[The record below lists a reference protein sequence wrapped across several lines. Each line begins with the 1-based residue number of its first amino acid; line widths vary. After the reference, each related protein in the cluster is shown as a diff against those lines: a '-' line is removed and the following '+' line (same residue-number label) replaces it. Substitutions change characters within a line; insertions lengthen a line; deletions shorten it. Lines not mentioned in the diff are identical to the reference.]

1 MLNARFSLKRA
12 KAMPFAQARVVFER
26 SEKSDEAW
34 NVTTKIYKMLIYR
47 IISILLFPFL
57 ELYLFWRVYK
67 GKEDKK
73 RLKERFGNATISRPE
88 GQIIWV
94 HAVSVG
100 EANSALILV
109 EELLNYFPEKS
120 VLFTTTTTTSAS
132 VVTSKLPHFEG
143 RVIHQFLPIDSYVC
157 VKNFFDYWN
166 PDVAIFVESEIW
178 PNLIDVAYRRGVVT
192 FLVNARMSEK
202 SASKWLKAK
211 HLGFNIFDYFSAIFA
226 QSESDKERLQ
236 SLTNREVFCL
246 GNLKSQAQLLSFDEA
261 ELEKI
266 KNQISGRKFWLAAST
281 HKGEEELV
289 IQTHQMLKKDFP
301 DLLTIVVLRHPP
313 RAEEVKTLLQ
323 GLDFAQRSRK
333 DSLQNSTEIYLVDTL
348 NELGIFYR
356 LAKFA
361 FIGGSLAEVGGH
373 NPFEAIKLGC
383 GVISGRNVKNFKEI
397 YSNLEAEKACVMVDS
412 VAALAKQVGEFL
424 KEDSELQNLVNK
436 ASKAISESENIV
448 GEVVEKIS
456 FLIDLERDLVE
467 Y

>member
-1 MLNARFSLKRA
+1 
-12 KAMPFAQARVVFER
+12 
-26 SEKSDEAW
+26 
-34 NVTTKIYKMLIYR
+34 MLIYR

-73 RLKERFGNATISRPE
+73 RLKERFGHATIDRPE
-88 GQIIWV
+88 GRIIWV

-109 EELLNYFPEKS
+109 DELLKYFPESS
-120 VLFTTTTTTSAS
+120 VLFTTTTITSAS
-132 VVTSKLPHFEG
+132 VVAAKLPSFEG
-143 RVIHQFLPIDSYVC
+143 RVIHQFLPIDSYGC

-166 PDVAIFVESEIW
+166 LDVAIFVESEIW
-178 PNLIDVAYRRGVVT
+178 PNLINVARVSGAVT

-211 HLGFNIFDYFSAIFA
+211 HLGVNIFDYFSAIFA
-226 QSESDKERLQ
+226 QSESDKERFQ
-236 SLTNREVFCL
+236 SLTNHEVFCF

-289 IQTHQMLKKDFP
+289 IQTHQILKKDFP

-313 RAEEVKTLLQ
+313 RAEEVKALLQ
-323 GLDFAQRSRK
+323 GVNFAQRSRQ
-333 DSLQNSTEIYLVDTL
+333 DSLKSDSEIYLVDTL

-383 GVISGRNVKNFKEI
+383 GVISGRNVKNFREI
-397 YSNLEAEKACVMVDS
+397 YGKLEAEKACVMVDS
-412 VAALAKQVGEFL
+412 VADLATQVRGFL
-424 KEDSELQNLVNK
+424 QEENELQSIVNK
-436 ASKAISESENIV
+436 ASKAIADSENIAS
-448 GEVVEKIS
+448 EVVERIS
-456 FLIDLERDLVE
+456 FLVDLERDLVE
-467 Y
+467 

>member
-1 MLNARFSLKRA
+1 
-12 KAMPFAQARVVFER
+12 
-26 SEKSDEAW
+26 
-34 NVTTKIYKMLIYR
+34 MLIYR

-73 RLKERFGNATISRPE
+73 RLKERFGHATVERPE

-109 EELLNYFPEKS
+109 EELLNYFPKKS
-120 VLFTTTTTTSAS
+120 VLFTTTTITSAS
-132 VVTSKLPHFEG
+132 VVAAKLPSFEG

-157 VKNFFDYWN
+157 VKNFFDFWS

-178 PNLIDVAYRRGVVT
+178 PNLIDIACRRGALV

-211 HLGFNIFDYFSAIFA
+211 HLGINIFDYFSAIFA
-226 QSESDKERLQ
+226 QSEADKERLQ
-236 SLTNREVFCL
+236 KLTNREVFCF
-246 GNLKSQAQLLSFDEA
+246 GNLKSQAQLLSFDEV

-266 KNQISGRKFWLAAST
+266 KSQIGGRKFWLAAST
-281 HKGEEELV
+281 HKGEEEMI
-289 IQTHQMLKKDFP
+289 IQAHQILKKDFP
-301 DLLTIVVLRHPP
+301 DLLTIIVLRHPP
-313 RAEEVKTLLQ
+313 RAEEVKVLLQ
-323 GLDFAQRSRK
+323 GLNFAQRSKK
-333 DSLQNSTEIYLVDTL
+333 DSLQNSDEIYLVDTL

-373 NPFEAIKLGC
+373 NPFEAIKLDC
-383 GVISGRNVKNFKEI
+383 GVISGRNVKNFQEI
-397 YSNLEAEKACVMVDS
+397 YSKLEAKKACVMVDS
-412 VAALAKQVGEFL
+412 VAALASQVGEFL
-424 KEDSELQNLVNK
+424 REDAKLQNLVNQ
-436 ASKAISESENIV
+436 AFEAITESQNIAF
-448 GEVVEKIS
+448 EVVERIS
-456 FLIDLERDLVE
+456 FLIDLERDFSE
-467 Y
+467 